1 MSDSHTQGRL
11 QEIER
16 HVRSL
21 DGTVKVLAAV
31 DRPAVREGIEATFS
45 DPRMVIILRG
55 VQRGLTQQKIAD
67 ELKARGFTRAQQGFV
82 STALAQLHDRGFVD
96 RAPKGGYSAVEGWE
110 AFGLDR
116 ILRKTLKANKVDDL
130 A

>member
-1 MSDSHTQGRL
+1 VSDSYTQGRL

-21 DGTVKVLAAV
+21 DGTVRVLAAV
-31 DRPAVREGIEATFS
+31 DRPAVRKGMEATFS
-45 DPRMVIILRG
+45 DPRLIIIFRG

-67 ELKARGFTRAQQGFV
+67 ELKARGLPRAQQGFV
-82 STALAQLHDRGFVD
+82 STALTQLLDRGFVD

-110 AFGLDR
+110 AFGLNR
-116 ILRKTLKANKVDDL
+116 ILRKILKANNVDDI

>member
-1 MSDSHTQGRL
+1 MSDSYTQGRL

-21 DGTVKVLAAV
+21 DGTVRVLAAV
-31 DRPAVREGIEATFS
+31 DRPAVRKGIESTFS
-45 DPRMVIILRG
+45 DPRVIIIYRG
-55 VQRGLTQQKIAD
+55 IQRGFTQQKIAD
-67 ELKARGFTRAQQGFV
+67 ELKARGLPRAQQGFV
-82 STALAQLHDRGFVD
+82 SETLTRLHDRGFVD

-110 AFGLDR
+110 AFGLSR
-116 ILRKTLKANKVDDL
+116 ILRKILKANDIDDI